1 MFKRVLVAI
10 DLTEQALTA
19 DAIGAAEEL
28 ANKFDSDVRLVN
40 VQSLIPI
47 SIIDYLPDDFDKGIR
62 LGLESEIAKI
72 AAKCTRPSERI
83 STTILYGPVYQN
95 ILAEAQDWAADV
107 IIVGSHR
114 PGMDRF
120 LIGSNASAVVRHAM
134 CSVMVVR

>member
-10 DLTEQALTA
+10 DLMEQALTA
-19 DAIGAAEEL
+19 HAMGAAEEI
-28 ANKFDSDVRLVN
+28 ANKFDSDIRLVN
-40 VQSLIPI
+40 VQSLVPI
-47 SIIDYLPDDFDKGIR
+47 SIIDYLPNNFDKDIH

-72 AAKCTRPSERI
+72 AAKCKCPQKRI
-83 STTILYGPVYQN
+83 STAILFGPVYQN
-95 ILAEAQDWAADV
+95 ILAEAQDWAADL